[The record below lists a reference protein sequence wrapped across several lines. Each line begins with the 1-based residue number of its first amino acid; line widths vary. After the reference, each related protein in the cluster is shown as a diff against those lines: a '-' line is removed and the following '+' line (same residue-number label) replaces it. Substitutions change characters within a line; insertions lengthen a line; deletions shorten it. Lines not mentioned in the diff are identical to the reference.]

1 MYVPWPWLPWEDDH
15 QILPYRG
22 KRYAELTLHKSGQAS
37 KGQITCADWG
47 DQA

>member
-37 KGQITCADWG
+37 KGQITWADWG